1 MNDNT
6 QKQALAILIH
16 LSEMSGRF
24 VSNNKKLGKNKNLEK
39 LEYYRCKREN
49 LKELIIKHW
58 NHPHVLKIELKK
70 FQSRL

>member
-16 LSEMSGRF
+16 LSEMSCRF

-39 LEYYRCKREN
+39 LEYYR
-49 LKELIIKHW
+49 
-58 NHPHVLKIELKK
+58 
-70 FQSRL
+70 

>member
-1 MNDNT
+1 
-6 QKQALAILIH
+6 
-16 LSEMSGRF
+16 MSGRF